1 MFSLEQEKPNDTLLP
16 LYIFLNVMHLNL
28 KAKGQFDMSDWLSP
42 YIVLLWYKNIFKIF
56 ASLLLLFM
64 LRKKGQQHNLLLKK
78 QSTQST
84 NEKYDEKLTSTQDLV
99 GYGKIPSCS
108 CYKPLTESNRC
119 LNWLW
124 VK

>member
-16 LYIFLNVMHLNL
+16 LYIFLNAMHLNL
-28 KAKGQFDMSDWLSP
+28 KAKGQFDMNNWLSL
-42 YIVLLWYKNIFKIF
+42 YIILFYYKNIFKI
-56 ASLLLLFM
+56 LV
-64 LRKKGQQHNLLLKK
+64 KK

-99 GYGKIPSCS
+99 GYGRNPSCS
-108 CYKPLTESNRC
+108 CYKPLTENNRRFNC
-119 LNWLW
+119 VW